1 MTLLYVTENLVSS
14 ATLID
19 NTYVSTE
26 DAVYTVDK
34 LYNKRPSYPFRFTDK
49 DDEWIKVDFGSAQL
63 ITFIGLFNHNL
74 TAAVT
79 MSLEHAAADAGY
91 ALATTP
97 VWRSED
103 LYKQFRRNNRWF
115 RLNIDDPTNDS
126 NPQIGEFVLG
136 VVSEFENA
144 RVQPGRRDGPKFHM
158 ADNVT
163 HYGQDWSSHY
173 ADCESFTITL
183 KNINDKNAVD
193 DLQTFLKSI
202 FRNSD
207 GKFILIPDHDQPHCY
222 YVQVKNRKDFA
233 VREVYGTKEL
243 RDWKLELETLTKG
256 ITLL

>member
-26 DAVYTVDK
+26 DEVYTVDK

-49 DDEWIKVDFGSAQL
+49 NDEWIKVDLGSAL
-63 ITFIGLFNHNL
+63 PVTFVGVFNHNL

-79 MSLEHAAADAGY
+79 MNLQQAAADAGY

-103 LYKQFRRNNRWF
+103 FYKQFRANNRWF
-115 RLNIDDPTNDS
+115 KLNIDDPTNDS

-136 VVSEFENA
+136 TVSEFSNA
-144 RVQPGRRDGPKFHM
+144 RVQPGRKDGLEIFM

-163 HYGQDWSSHY
+163 HYGQDWSSY
-173 ADCESFTITL
+173 YSDCESFTISL
-183 KNINDKNAVD
+183 KNINEKNAED

-222 YVQVKNRKDFA
+222 YVRVKSRKDFA

-243 RDWKLELETLTKG
+243 RAWKLELETLTKG